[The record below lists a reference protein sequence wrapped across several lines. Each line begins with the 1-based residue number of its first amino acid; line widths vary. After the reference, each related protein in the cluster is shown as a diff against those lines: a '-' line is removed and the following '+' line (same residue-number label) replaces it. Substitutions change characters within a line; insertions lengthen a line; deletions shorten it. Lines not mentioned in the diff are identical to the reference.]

1 MNENKKKAIQQIIDS
16 NIKSFAEGFELRY
29 SSEVDDPE
37 GVINRKKITV
47 LLQNLEKS
55 LCFIVLL

>member
-37 GVINRKKITV
+37 GVINRKK
-47 LLQNLEKS
+47 K
-55 LCFIVLL
+55 